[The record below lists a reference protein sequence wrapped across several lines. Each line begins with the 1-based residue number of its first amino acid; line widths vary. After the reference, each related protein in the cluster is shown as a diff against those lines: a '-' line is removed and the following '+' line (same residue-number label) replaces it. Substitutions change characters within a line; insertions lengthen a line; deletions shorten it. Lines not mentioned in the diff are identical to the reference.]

1 MMRRAAREH
10 ARNDARAVGPRPA
23 VERLRV
29 AKDGEVVHGHDERQR
44 GPNRTPVRRAV
55 QDVRIVLAAQRERV
69 PDGIAGERRGAVA
82 PAERAPRHL
91 DVVAALELPQER
103 LKVAGGAGARLHE
116 RRDVDRGANHSASA

>member
-1 MMRRAAREH
+1 MMRRAARED
-10 ARNDARAVGPRPA
+10 ARNDARAVRPRPA

-44 GPNRTPVRRAV
+44 GTEGPAVRRAV
-55 QDVRIVLAAQRERV
+55 QDVRVVLAAEHERV
-69 PDGIAGERRGAVA
+69 PDGIAGERRGTVA

-91 DVVAALELPQER
+91 DVVAPVELAQQR
-103 LKVAGGAGARLHE
+103 MKVARSAGARLHE